1 MKFKTFLMGILAIV
15 LVSCAPASITTPT
28 ETAVT
33 TDIPAD
39 IPIYSE
45 HSPVLVLSDNDPYS
59 SYSYRAYADLEIVSQ
74 FYQTEMVNQGWVQT
88 QEPIT
93 YDTKAIIL
101 HYKKDNK
108 KAIIDMEYSNDFTG
122 IGIAIGP

>member
-1 MKFKTFLMGILAIV
+1 MKFKKLLMVILAIV
-15 LVSCAPASITTPT
+15 LVSCAPAFITTPT
-28 ETAVT
+28 ETPVT

-45 HSPVLVLSDNDPYS
+45 HSDVLVLSDNAPYS
-59 SYSYRAYADLEIVSQ
+59 SYSYRAYADLETVSQ

-93 YDTKAIIL
+93 YDNIAIIL
-101 HYKKDNK
+101 HYQKDNK

-122 IGIAIGP
+122 IGIALGP